1 MEATLSLWLT
11 ILVCGIVTFLIR
23 LSFIALHGRV
33 TMPEWFTRALTF
45 VPVAVLSAI
54 TLTEILLRNDELNLS
69 PLNRRLLAAIV
80 AVLVAWRTKNV
91 TVTIVVGMSVLWVM
105 QVLLGTQFFVK

>member
-11 ILVCGIVTFLIR
+11 IIACGVVTFLLR
-23 LSFIALHGRV
+23 LTFIALHGRV

-45 VPVAVLSAI
+45 VPVAVLSSI
-54 TLTEILLRNDELNLS
+54 TLPEILLQNGSLNLS
-69 PLNRRLLAAIV
+69 PLNPRLLAAVV

-91 TVTIVVGMSVLWVM
+91 TVTIVVGMLTLW
-105 QVLLGTQFFVK
+105 GIQFLMR